1 MQRGVDDRK
10 DLIYGL
16 KLKGQVLPSERR
28 ITTMSPRPFTYEK
41 QSISKVKDDFA

>member
-16 KLKGQVLPSERR
+16 KLKGQAQPSERR
-28 ITTMSPRPFTYEK
+28 ITTMSLRLFTYVR

>member
-16 KLKGQVLPSERR
+16 KLKGQAQPSERR